1 MEQDPLT
8 SRVPLVR
15 VKDNLSEC
23 AEDEVVR
30 EVPLTIFLNDQE
42 LVTIVCSPF
51 ALDALVAGFLFVE
64 GIVADRKDLLDI
76 KVLLEEGLVWVETA
90 RSTPVESL
98 FLKRCLA
105 SCCGRGRATFY
116 FKNDAGLKPLETD
129 LTDFTVTIDQIK
141 MLNEEREK
149 RSKTFRATG
158 GVHNAAL
165 CTPREILY
173 FYEDIGRHNA
183 VDKILGRAFLN
194 GISFRNKIIFLSGRI
209 SSEIIIKAARAGVPL
224 IVSRAAPTDLALS
237 MAENLNISVVG
248 FVRGNRLNIY
258 TRPERVIVEATDGDE
273 K

>member
-1 MEQDPLT
+1 MEQVPLT

-15 VKDNLSEC
+15 VKDNLPEC

-51 ALDALVAGFLFVE
+51 AIDALVAGFLFAE

-76 KVLLEEGLVWVETA
+76 KVLLEKGLVWVETA

-105 SCCGRGRATFY
+105 SGGSRWRSTFY
-116 FKNDAGLKPLETD
+116 FMSDANLKPIE
-129 LTDFTVTIDQIK
+129 TDFTVTASQLK
-141 MLNEEREK
+141 ALNEEREK
-149 RSKTFRATG
+149 RSVTFQTTG
-158 GVHNAAL
+158 GTHNAAL
-165 CTPREILY
+165 CTPREIIY

-183 VDKILGRAFLN
+183 VDKVLGRAFLN
-194 GISFRNKIIFLSGRI
+194 GLSFQNKILFLSGRI
-209 SSEIIIKAARAGVPL
+209 SSEMIIKAARAGVPL
-224 IVSRAAPTDLALS
+224 IASRAAPTDLALS
-237 MAENLNISVVG
+237 MAENLNLSVVG

-258 TRPERVIVEATDGDE
+258 TRPERVKVDVEG
-273 K
+273 